1 MFYTKPVGKFVLQ
14 VCRTL
19 SCALN
24 GAERV
29 TEEICG
35 EARHRSPARPTPS
48 GTFTLLEVECLG
60 ACDRAPV
67 VMVNDAWHEC
77 LKPEDAAKLIDDLR
91 ARGEA
96 ALTGCHH
103 RDRAEMTRPD
113 GTKTRI
119 TTLDLD
125 SLVPSWLRGQPV
137 REMEPLLTKYVREPN
152 AFTLDFYLKHEGYD
166 GLRKALAHEARRGHR
181 DGEGVGPARPRRRR
195 VSRPA

>member
-1 MFYTKPVGKFVLQ
+1 MSYYTMFYTKPVGTFVLS

-35 EARHRSPARPTPS
+35 DAGHQAGRDRSRR

-77 LKPEDAAKLIDDLR
+77 LKPEDVPTLLDDLR
-91 ARGEA
+91 DARRGGADRLPSRRGERSQSSRLQAGA
-96 ALTGCHH
+96 AAWTSDAWNRCSPNTSAS
-103 RDRAEMTRPD
+103 RTR
-113 GTKTRI
+113 
-119 TTLDLD
+119 
-125 SLVPSWLRGQPV
+125 
-137 REMEPLLTKYVREPN
+137 
-152 AFTLDFYLKHEGYD
+152 FTLDFYLQHEGYE
-166 GLRKALAHEARRGHR
+166 GLKKALAHDARPGHR
-181 DGEGVGPARPRRRR
+181 ARQGVGPARPRRRR